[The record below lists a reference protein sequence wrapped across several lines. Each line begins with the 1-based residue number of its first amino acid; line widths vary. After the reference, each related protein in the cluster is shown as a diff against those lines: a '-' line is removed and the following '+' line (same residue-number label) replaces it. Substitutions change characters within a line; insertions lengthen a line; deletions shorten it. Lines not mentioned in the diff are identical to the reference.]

1 MSTATQ
7 LSSVSTSQSSTNAA
21 KLSWVTWILL
31 GGLVLLAVFTRVYD
45 LGAESFWRDE
55 VTMVNLTTGDYDVF
69 LQDIMGGRPPVY
81 TAVSVVWAQLFGT
94 GEAAVRSLSALSS
107 LLAVAVMYLVARD
120 LFNERVAF
128 ISTLL
133 MIVSGYHIHYAQD
146 HRYYAMLM
154 FVALASFYFLI
165 RFVRYGKTVDMV
177 GYIIASILVFYTHT
191 NGMFVIF
198 GQGVFYLLQI
208 RKYRPVL
215 WRWLI
220 SEVIIALAIL
230 PGVLLIVGGLSG
242 AATDDAT
249 GTFGPTSWIDM
260 PTLMSPVQ
268 SVVRFFFFTPDY
280 FNIAVLAV
288 AAAFAIGAII
298 AIATQNTPKML
309 SQRAK
314 QAGADIRNLLGDKFS
329 EILLTLIWFVTPI
342 ALPFILSYIVAP
354 MYLDRYVIVS
364 SGAAYILVALVLTS
378 IRKILPEY
386 VLLGALLIVMG
397 VGLYN
402 YYVLPTKEQWREAID
417 YVSAQYEENT
427 AIVAASRDGT
437 QETVEWYYSG
447 SPELTI
453 CPPVHV
459 EIAEDGSASGLPTEY
474 AAFDDCTA
482 GLDRIWATMVYI
494 DVTPE
499 YEAQILSIY
508 TDREE
513 NRWEVVD
520 RQYLNRVA
528 VYTLEPVDPS

>member
-1 MSTATQ
+1 
-7 LSSVSTSQSSTNAA
+7 
-21 KLSWVTWILL
+21 
-31 GGLVLLAVFTRVYD
+31 
-45 LGAESFWRDE
+45 
-55 VTMVNLTTGDYDVF
+55 
-69 LQDIMGGRPPVY
+69 
-81 TAVSVVWAQLFGT
+81 
-94 GEAAVRSLSALSS
+94 
-107 LLAVAVMYLVARD
+107 
-120 LFNERVAF
+120 
-128 ISTLL
+128 
-133 MIVSGYHIHYAQD
+133 
-146 HRYYAMLM
+146 
-154 FVALASFYFLI
+154 
-165 RFVRYGKTVDMV
+165 
-177 GYIIASILVFYTHT
+177 
-191 NGMFVIF
+191 
-198 GQGVFYLLQI
+198 
-208 RKYRPVL
+208 
-215 WRWLI
+215 
-220 SEVIIALAIL
+220 
-230 PGVLLIVGGLSG
+230 VGGLSG

-309 SQRAK
+309 TQRAK

-459 EIAEDGSASGLPTEY
+459 EIAKDGTASGLPTEY